1 MKSDRKLELLACRVA
16 GGSTIKAA
24 AKEIGMSEAAAYAI
38 TSSVEFKRRCTEI
51 RSEAT
56 YRAVGLLSAGAAQ
69 AVATLVEL
77 LGVAND
83 PSIRLNAS
91 KAILGL
97 VGPLSELGELR
108 SRLDEIESQSH
119 PLKVAK

>member
-1 MKSDRKLELLACRVA
+1 MKNGRFMELLAGRVA
-16 GGSTIKAA
+16 AGQTIAA
-24 AKEIGMSEAAAYAI
+24 AAEEIGCSRSHAYTISAGA
-38 TSSVEFKRRCTEI
+38 EFRKRVATI
-51 RSEAT
+51 RSEALAA
-56 YRAVGLLSAGAAQ
+56 AVGLLSAGAAQ
-69 AVATLVEL
+69 AVGTLVEL